1 MKATLCQSEVV
12 AEGLFIEVEL
22 EGAHC
27 QVEEL
32 HPVVWD
38 RQGVQLQACA
48 CVCACV
54 VCEEHNNIGA
64 IHVVE

>member
-1 MKATLCQSEVV
+1 MKATLRQSEVV

-38 RQGVQLQACA
+38 RQGVQLQVCA
-48 CVCACV
+48 CACV
-54 VCEEHNNIGA
+54 VCEEHNSSQA